1 MASRI
6 LDKIRARVRSRQ
18 YVMTLH
24 AEEEMEEDG
33 FEIYDVEHAL
43 LTGTIIGRQTDRRT
57 KERKYLIRGRS
68 VDDDRDAVVLV
79 KLGPIDLLVI
89 VTVYA
94 DES

>member
-1 MASRI
+1 
-6 LDKIRARVRSRQ
+6 
-18 YVMTLH
+18 MTLH

-33 FEIYDVEHAL
+33 FAIYDVENAL
-43 LTGTIIGRQTDRRT
+43 LTGRIVGRQTDRRS

-68 VDDDRDAVVLV
+68 ADDARDAFVLV
-79 KLGPIDLLVI
+79 KFGPIDLLVI